1 MTSWFVVLFIFKPFG
16 LENLCLI
23 GGGLLLITPCSLD
36 FSNEIYISAKKSGLS
51 MFSFG
56 SLVELIDISCERF
69 CFKMEME
76 SNLNKQ
82 LALLL
87 PMAAFLEDDIDFLD

>member
-1 MTSWFVVLFIFKPFG
+1 MTLWFVVLFIFKPFG

-23 GGGLLLITPCSLD
+23 GGGLLLITRCSLD
-36 FSNEIYISAKKSGLS
+36 FSNEIYISA